1 MAQYTPGG
9 HLAQPPVVPP
19 PFRPMI
25 RIPLALRGAACLPL
39 PILLLAACQTAGNY
53 AIDHAVGY
61 RLGAC
66 AGPMDS
72 VRAVRGA
79 PDQRVVGDEED
90 TDTREFTFDH
100 EWGYFLGAPG
110 AVRADSLDVV
120 RFRWSNEA
128 RWCDVDER
136 RARRLTSRLGPPWET
151 E

>member
-1 MAQYTPGG
+1 MHRSPIQ
-9 HLAQPPVVPP
+9 
-19 PFRPMI
+19 
-25 RIPLALRGAACLPL
+25 ALRGPALAAVPALF
-39 PILLLAACQTAGNY
+39 LLACQTAGNY

-66 AGPMDS
+66 ADPMDW
-72 VRAVRGA
+72 VRAERGE
-79 PDQRVVGDEED
+79 PDQRIVGDEED
-90 TDTREFTFDH
+90 TDTKEFTYEH
-100 EWGYFLGAPG
+100 EWGFFLGEPG

>member
-1 MAQYTPGG
+1 MNR
-9 HLAQPPVVPP
+9 PP
-19 PFRPMI
+19 P
-25 RIPLALRGAACLPL
+25 ALRGAARLALPL
-39 PILLLAACQTAGNY
+39 LLLGACQTAGNY
-53 AIDHAVGY
+53 AIDHSVGY

-72 VRAVRGA
+72 VRAGRGD
-79 PDQRVVGDEED
+79 PDQRIVGDEED
-90 TDTREFTFDH
+90 TDTKEITFEH
-100 EWGYFLGAPG
+100 EWGYFLGAPD

>member
-1 MAQYTPGG
+1 MNR
-9 HLAQPPVVPP
+9 PP
-19 PFRPMI
+19 PAR
-25 RIPLALRGAACLPL
+25 RGPARCALPL
-39 PILLLAACQTAGNY
+39 LLLTACQTAGTY
-53 AIDHAVGY
+53 AIDHSVGY

-79 PDQRVVGDEED
+79 PDQRIVGDEED
-90 TDTREFTFDH
+90 TATKELTFEH
-100 EWGYFLGAPG
+100 EWGYHLGAPD
-110 AVRADSLDVV
+110 AVRVDSLDVV

>member
-90 TDTREFTFDH
+90 TATREFTFDH

-136 RARRLTSRLGPPWET
+136 RARRLTSRLGPPFET

>member
-9 HLAQPPVVPP
+9 HLAQPPGIPP

-25 RIPLALRGAACLPL
+25 RFPPAPRGLARFAP

-53 AIDHAVGY
+53 AIDHSVGY

-66 AGPMDS
+66 AGAMDS

-79 PDQRVVGDEED
+79 PDQRIVGDEED
-90 TDTREFTFDH
+90 TDTKEFTFEH
-100 EWGYFLGAPG
+100 EWGYFLGAPE